1 MGLTRS
7 LLDEGNDAGDGGGA
21 SEDSDGFEGSHV
33 GAGLSF
39 EGGVAERVLAESVV
53 KQRLEPLPCL

>member
-1 MGLTRS
+1 MELTRS
-7 LLDEGNDAGDGGGA
+7 FLDEGNDAGDGGGA

-39 EGGVAERVLAESVV
+39 EGGVAVAESVV
-53 KQRLEPLPCL
+53 KQRLEPLHSL